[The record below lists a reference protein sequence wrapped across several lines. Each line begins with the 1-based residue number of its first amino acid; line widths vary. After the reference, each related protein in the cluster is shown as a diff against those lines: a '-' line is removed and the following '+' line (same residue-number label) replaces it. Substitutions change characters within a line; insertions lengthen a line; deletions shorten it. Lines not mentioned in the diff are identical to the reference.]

1 MNSQI
6 EKNKKSSLQDAKVVA
21 LCINELILWRIILS
35 EQFRILTARQHV
47 RERIGMYMGSSSQ
60 EKIERFV
67 LGKWST
73 ASYVP
78 ALSKMVDEILDN
90 SIDEAIRTQFK
101 FANKIDVSVKNGV
114 IVVRDNG
121 RGIPQDEIHDEASGD
136 KILRPVAAWT
146 RVNAGTSFDD
156 ERVTIGTNGVGSAA
170 TNFLSAKFVGRTWQN
185 GNRVEVRCKNGGEIT
200 GDIKITEIDD
210 KSSGTEVSFVPD
222 YSLFEVDSLDD
233 LDTIALIEDRMIS
246 LQMAFPEIAF
256 SFNRRRIKVNDLKKY
271 AKLFVGDDGDFVL
284 DKTENLSFFYAPSE
298 DGFRSNSFVNGVN
311 TRQGGTYVDFLTNG
325 VLEELG
331 TMIKRKHKIEVAK
344 STIKNG
350 LTFVMFA
357 RNFVNPK
364 FDSQTKERLTNPM
377 TNVRDHS
384 VESGSKE
391 FAFIAR
397 KIMSME
403 SIIDPI
409 IEAQLAKKIA
419 ADKRAAN
426 AAQKKLRKVKVAK
439 HISANKDDA
448 TLKIV
453 EGDSAMGFLLK
464 VRDANKVGAYPLR
477 GVIQNT
483 WDMKPADVLKNKEL
497 SELISVLGLDITNP
511 NSVDDMAYK
520 YIATLT
526 DADHDGIGHISP
538 LLIAF
543 FYKFWP
549 RLLTEKK
556 VKITRT
562 PIMISTKGK
571 DVKWFYTY
579 EEVSEFKQN
588 NNGWKHRYIK
598 GLGSLQETEY
608 DQIINKPVYDTVT
621 VDDAKTFEMMFG
633 KNSQLRKDYM
643 MA

>member
-1 MNSQI
+1 LA
-6 EKNKKSSLQDAKVVA
+6 ED
-21 LCINELILWRIILS
+21 
-35 EQFRILTARQHV
+35 FRILTARQHV
-47 RERIGMYMGSSSQ
+47 RERIGMYMGSSSK
-60 EKIERFV
+60 EEIERFV
-67 LGKWST
+67 MGEWKK
-73 ASYVP
+73 AYYVP

-90 SIDEAIRTQFK
+90 SIDEAIRTKFK
-101 FANKIDVSVKNGV
+101 HANKIDVSVKNGV
-114 IVVRDNG
+114 VVVTDNG
-121 RGIPQDEIHDEASGD
+121 RGIPQDEIFDEASGD

-170 TNFLSAKFVGRTWQN
+170 TNFLSSKFVGKTWSN
-185 GNRVEVRCKNGGEIT
+185 GKRVEVRCKNGGDSI
-200 GDIKITEIDD
+200 DVQIKQGIEGN
-210 KSSGTEVSFVPD
+210 GTEVSFVPD
-222 YSLFEVDSLDD
+222 YTLFEVEDLDSLD
-233 LDTIALIEDRMIS
+233 TVALIEDRMIS

-256 SFNRRRIKVNDLKKY
+256 SFNKRRIKVNDLKKY
-271 AKLFVGDDGDFVL
+271 AKLFVGDEGEFVVEKSEDL
-284 DKTENLSFFYAPSE
+284 AFFYASSE

-311 TRQGGTYVDFLTNG
+311 TRQGGTYVDFLTNA
-325 VLEELG
+325 VLEDLG

-357 RNFVNPK
+357 RNFTNPK

-377 TNVRDHS
+377 SNVREHALNAGIK
-384 VESGSKE
+384 ESD
-391 FAFIAR
+391 AIAR
-397 KIMSME
+397 KILNSPT
-403 SIIDPI
+403 IIDPI

-419 ADKRAAN
+419 ADRRAATL
-426 AAQKKLRKVKVAK
+426 AQKKLRKVKVAK
-439 HISANKDDA
+439 HISANRDDA

-464 VRDANKVGAYPLR
+464 VRDPNKVGAYPLR
-477 GVIQNT
+477 GVIMNT

-511 NSVDDMAYK
+511 NSVDYMTYEN
-520 YIATLT
+520 IAILT

-549 RLLTEKK
+549 RLLLEKK

-562 PIMISTKGK
+562 PIMISTKAK
-571 DVKWFYTY
+571 DVKWFYAY
-579 EEVSEFKQN
+579 EEASKFKADQA
-588 NNGWKHRYIK
+588 GWKHRYIK
-598 GLGSLQETEY
+598 GLGSLQEDEY
-608 DQIINKPVYDTVT
+608 STIINDPVYDTVT

-633 KNSQLRKDYM
+633 KDSQLRKDYM